1 MEMSGEYTIPAPR
14 EKVWAALNDAG
25 ILQQCIP
32 GAETVEQTADDA
44 FEATVKAKVG
54 PVSARF
60 KGKVKLTNIDAP
72 NGYTISGEGSGGA
85 AGFAKG
91 SADVALEDAADG
103 GTRLSYTVKAQ
114 VGGKLAQIGQR
125 FIDSTASKM
134 SEEFFSNFS
143 KIAGQGEAE
152 AAPAGEADEEL
163 PELVEEAEHGI
174 EGKSPDHDA
183 ISPTGTPLLPD
194 EEAGFTLSPWV
205 WGPIIIVAVVV
216 VALIIGL

>member
-91 SADVALEDAADG
+91 SADVSLVDVPDG
-103 GTRLSYTVKAQ
+103 GTKLSYAVKAQ

-125 FIDSTASKM
+125 FIDSTAAKM

-143 KIAGQGEAE
+143 KVAGQPE
-152 AAPAGEADEEL
+152 AAPAEATGEEL
-163 PELVEEAEHGI
+163 PELVEEATHGI

-183 ISPTGTPLLPD
+183 ISPTGAPLIPD
-194 EEAGFTLSPWV
+194 EEAGFSLSPWV
-205 WGPIIIVAVVV
+205 WGPLVILAVVI

>member
-14 EKVWAALNDAG
+14 DKVWAALNDAA

-44 FEATVKAKVG
+44 FAATVKAKVG

-60 KGKVKLTNIDAP
+60 KGKVQLTNIDPP

-91 SADVALEDAADG
+91 SADVSLEDTADG
-103 GTRLSYTVKAQ
+103 GTKLSYKVKAQ

-125 FIDSTASKM
+125 FIDSTAAKM
-134 SEEFFSNFS
+134 SEEFFSKFS
-143 KIAGQGEAE
+143 QVAGQKEPE
-152 AAPAGEADEEL
+152 SAPEESAGDEL
-163 PELVEEAEHGI
+163 PEIVEEASHGI

-183 ISPTGTPLLPD
+183 ISPTGSPLLPD
-194 EEAGFTLSPWV
+194 EEAGFSISPWV
-205 WGPIIIVAVVV
+205 WGPLIIVAVVV

>member
-14 EKVWAALNDAG
+14 DKVWAALNDAA

-44 FEATVKAKVG
+44 FAATVKAKVG

-60 KGKVKLTNIDAP
+60 KGKVQLTNIDPP

-91 SADVALEDAADG
+91 SADVSLEDTADG
-103 GTRLSYTVKAQ
+103 GTKLSYAVKAQ

-125 FIDSTASKM
+125 FIDSTAAKM

-143 KIAGQGEAE
+143 QVAGQKESEAGTAE
-152 AAPAGEADEEL
+152 GTGEEL
-163 PELVEEAEHGI
+163 PEIVEEASHGI

-183 ISPTGTPLLPD
+183 ISPTGSPLVPD
-194 EEAGFTLSPWV
+194 EEAGFSISPWV
-205 WGPIIIVAVVV
+205 WGPVIIVAVVV

>member
-25 ILQQCIP
+25 VLQQCIP

-60 KGKVKLTNIDAP
+60 KGKVQLTNIDAP

-91 SADVALEDAADG
+91 SADVALEDTADG
-103 GTRLSYTVKAQ
+103 GTKLSYAVKAQ

-125 FIDSTASKM
+125 FIDSTASKLAD
-134 SEEFFSNFS
+134 EFFGNFS
-143 KIAGQGEAE
+143 KALGGEKVKSVE
-152 AAPAGEADEEL
+152 ELEEEAD
-163 PELVEEAEHGI
+163 AF
-174 EGKSPDHDA
+174 GKSPDQDA
-183 ISPTGTPLLPD
+183 MAPTGVPRLPD
-194 EEAGFTLSPWV
+194 SDVGQGYSPWI
-205 WGPIIIVAVVV
+205 WGTALVVGV
-216 VALIIGL
+216 VILILIFGR